1 MAPITWRNVDAPA
14 FGASNNLLS
23 AASNQ
28 IGNAGNKL
36 LGALTGFEQ
45 GQIAKD
51 NQQDA
56 LARQQAA
63 DALAAS
69 QFQQNLAI
77 SKQRADAGDLGNE
90 LTREANKANQDLAIE
105 NLKLNKDKFDEENRL
120 TQLGLDKEAEA
131 KAYQNLL
138 GSVALDVAQASSI
151 PGNNGAAGLLSALD
165 RVNTLP
171 IKDEDKAKIHSQVVT
186 EIGARTNAEYDKA
199 NMGTVLQAEAEAAQ
213 IAKDRPYDPE
223 LSLKNTDITGDVLDS
238 VIKQRGFTAD
248 ESGDVLG
255 GKSLAQEIMKARKT
269 ITDSQGRTVEVPYT
283 SQEVELALKNTPTG
297 NNWYEDPGVLKKSLH
312 DSLKTAAEMV
322 ARNKDNQRQQEDAVA
337 KLKAAQSTFEA
348 GKHDN
353 LKGTISNLFAK

>member
-23 AASNQ
+23 SAAGQ
-28 IGNAGNKL
+28 ISNAGNRL
-36 LGALTGFEQ
+36 AGALGSYEQ
-45 GQIAKD
+45 GQMAKD
-51 NQQDA
+51 A
-56 LARQQAA
+56 YHTELARKQAA

-77 SKQRADAGDLGNE
+77 SKQRADAGDLGNQI
-90 LTREANKANQDLAIE
+90 TQEANLANQEMALSELQLKKDEFAE
-105 NLKLNKDKFDEENRL
+105 NTRL
-120 TQLGLDKEAEA
+120 SQLGLDKEAEA

-138 GSVALDVAQASSI
+138 GSVALDVAKASSI

-199 NMGTVLQAEAEAAQ
+199 NIGTVLQAEAEAAQ

-223 LSLKNTDITGDVLDS
+223 MSLRNTPITGDVIENILKS
-238 VIKQRGFTAD
+238 RGLTENERYA
-248 ESGDVLG
+248 GLG
-255 GKSLAQEIMKARKT
+255 GRYLYDALIDARKT
-269 ITDSQGRTVEVPYT
+269 ITDSAGRTVEVPYT
-283 SQEVELALKNTPTG
+283 VQEIELAMKNAPI
-297 NNWYEDPGVLKKSLH
+297 NENWGEDPGILKDNLTQH
-312 DSLKTAAEMV
+312 LTLAAEMV
-322 ARNKDNQRQQEDAVA
+322 ARNKDNQKQQEDAVA
-337 KLKAAQSTFEA
+337 KLKAAQSTFDT

-353 LKGTISNLFAK
+353 LKGTMSNLFAK